1 MRRQEKLDIV
11 EKKNLRKRKLLEK
24 YNKDIV
30 WVKWWK
36 IQERI
41 FKEVRKKLAKIEVCF
56 FREEILKR
64 RVISEL
70 KTADLVFFYF
80 SFSFSFLIFFI
91 GTWLRR

>member
-1 MRRQEKLDIV
+1 MRRQEKLDIA
-11 EKKNLRKRKLLEK
+11 EEKNLGKSVLLEK
-24 YNKDIV
+24 YSKDIV

-41 FKEVRKKLAKIEVCF
+41 FKEVRKKLAKVEVCF

-64 RVISEL
+64 RAISEL
-70 KTADLVFFYF
+70 KTVDLIFFYF